1 MTIYFKRSIR
11 FFGLVAL
18 VPFII
23 AIIGVW
29 NDGIGFLLF
38 LFGIP
43 AMFIVLLIG
52 ADIWFSRGVKLA
64 RKVANTRNKA
74 VLWASA
80 PALLIATVLMVWP
93 LLAGGKFIG
102 NLARLAANQ
111 SRYQAIITKA
121 QVDQKPASFEE
132 YRGVTYSVDLGPPI
146 RVAFNPAGMLDNWSG
161 IVFDPTGDVMKADGF
176 DAQGKFFA
184 PDRITRLFGGDLVS
198 CRHLWGDYYSC
209 SFT

>member
-1 MTIYFKRSIR
+1 MMIYFKRSIR

-43 AMFIVLLIG
+43 AMFIVLLVG
-52 ADIWFSRGVKLA
+52 AVIWFSRGVKLA

-102 NLARLAANQ
+102 NLARLAAKD
-111 SRYQAIITKA
+111 RK
-121 QVDQKPASFEE
+121 
-132 YRGVTYSVDLGPPI
+132 SV
-146 RVAFNPAGMLDNWSG
+146 V
-161 IVFDPTGDVMKADGF
+161 
-176 DAQGKFFA
+176 
-184 PDRITRLFGGDLVS
+184 
-198 CRHLWGDYYSC
+198 
-209 SFT
+209 